1 MFRSQI
7 NSSNVSLKVLWKFWS
22 FLSEFFFFLSFFSS
36 FFFFLEGGR
45 GGDFVCRTYSS
56 ECFYILICLLLLTY
70 YSPFLKIERSLTLY
84 RATYACIFANPA
96 SKLVRRVTCER
107 ATLSLY
113 FLQRSIVLHKKS
125 SKQCKLLKQIQS
137 LFP

>member
-1 MFRSQI
+1 M
-7 NSSNVSLKVLWKFWS
+7 KVLELPFRV
-22 FLSEFFFFLSFFSS
+22 FLFSFFFSFFSS
-36 FFFFLEGGR
+36 FFFLEGGR
-45 GGDFVCRTYSS
+45 GGDFVRRTFSG
-56 ECFYILICLLLLTY
+56 ECFYILTCLLLLTY

-107 ATLSLY
+107 AALSLY

-125 SKQCKLLKQIQS
+125 SKQCKLLKRAQS